1 MPNLPQFVVVS
12 LEILTLHIELKKGLI
27 AYHKSNGITTWIK
40 LDHGWNCQ
48 WHIDVNSH
56 TWIDACVQNAI
67 TFHVQ
72 RYIYL
77 M

>member
-1 MPNLPQFVVVS
+1 VFNVPQLVVVS
-12 LEILTLHIELKKGLI
+12 FVVLTLHIELRKGLI

-56 TWIDACVQNAI
+56 TWLDACVQNSI
-67 TFHVQ
+67 TCHVQ
-72 RYIYL
+72 GYIYL